1 MLANQRADERRSAR
15 SSVLM
20 KASIECQGI
29 RIPVRVVN
37 LSAHGA
43 LVLGDDMPAEDAP
56 VTFRCSGLVTKGWMA
71 WSQSPQGGIN
81 FDAPIKP
88 NAALPNNRGG
98 ADLIVKDTR
107 KLDFRRPGFRGNQ
120 LTEEER
126 EILEEWKR
134 EELEKSGKGP
144 VKPAETQ
151 PASSGWR
158 APEPEV

>member
-20 KASIECQGI
+20 KASIECEGI

-37 LSAHGA
+37 LSVHGA

-81 FDAPIKP
+81 FDVPIKP
-88 NAALPNNRGG
+88 NAALLNRGG

-126 EILEEWKR
+126 IILEEWKR
-134 EELEKSGKGP
+134 EELEKSGKKA
-144 VKPAETQ
+144 VKPAEIQ

-158 APEPEV
+158 TPEPEV